1 VLYPLSYEGRS
12 GSMVMGPAA
21 VDIGRRQ
28 HRAGASNG
36 TWWMVV
42 EIDPGV
48 PRPSRAGSTSIM
60 AACPPLAK
68 RPTRIAW
75 PRLMII
81 ERGTLSG
88 LRWRR

>member
-48 PRPSRAGSTSIM
+48 PRSKPGGSTSIM

-81 ERGTLSG
+81 ERGTMSG
-88 LRWRR
+88 LRWLR

>member
-48 PRPSRAGSTSIM
+48 PRSKPGGSTSIM